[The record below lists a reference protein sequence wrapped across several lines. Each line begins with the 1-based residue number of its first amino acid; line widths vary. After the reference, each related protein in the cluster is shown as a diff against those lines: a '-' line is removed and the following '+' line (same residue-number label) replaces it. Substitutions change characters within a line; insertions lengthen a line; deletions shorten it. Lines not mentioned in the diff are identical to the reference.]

1 MDEFAF
7 YNSQNE
13 QKTEFIFNNAQ
24 QVYVP
29 DQNSGSYPNGQVV
42 FDLASLSNSGKYID
56 FQQSYITVPLVMN
69 VNLGSSGGTP
79 DNADVF
85 AASLKNG
92 FHQLINSMSVEIT
105 NAQVV
110 NLTNLSNLDIHYRL
124 LTSCS
129 REDELNFLPSINFHK
144 DTAESI
150 TYVDTSNNVGFG
162 ECNNIIAQSVFA
174 ASTRWGNSLWNSNSG
189 RLQRQLNTSFDPING
204 MNGSGQTNLVSESS
218 CKTVCKN
225 YCIINGNTDINHYIL
240 ATIPLK
246 IIHDLFKKLP
256 LTKGMYMRLILNLN
270 TQCQSVITVDQANSR
285 FSGVTTTSLNN
296 VFPCMLSPIGA
307 AAGLILPASTAKV
320 TLSLGIG
327 KSYNTTTS
335 YSHPVMTSCRFY
347 AKVCEMTPAYEES
360 YLSAV
365 PTKTILFND
374 ILSFSTSTITPNGTV
389 SQILTNGVSR
399 PRYLLIVPQLA
410 GAINGAAKAS
420 LSAATYTSV
429 TNGLTSAVGTPM
441 NSPFS
446 SSPATTGF
454 HAAISSLN
462 VLVSG
467 QTIYQSNYM
476 YGFEEWLQEVR
487 GSNAINGGIPLGL
500 SSGLLSQNDW
510 ENAYR
515 FCYIDL
521 SKRMSQ
527 SNDDISRSIQVSFTN
542 AASYTMDY
550 FYIIAYEKSIN
561 ISTSTGALII

>member
-1 MDEFAF
+1 M
-7 YNSQNE
+7 
-13 QKTEFIFNNAQ
+13 I
-24 QVYVP
+24 
-29 DQNSGSYPNGQVV
+29 
-42 FDLASLSNSGKYID
+42 
-56 FQQSYITVPLVMN
+56 
-69 VNLGSSGGTP
+69 
-79 DNADVF
+79 
-85 AASLKNG
+85 
-92 FHQLINSMSVEIT
+92 
-105 NAQVV
+105 
-110 NLTNLSNLDIHYRL
+110 
-124 LTSCS
+124 
-129 REDELNFLPSINFHK
+129 
-144 DTAESI
+144 
-150 TYVDTSNNVGFG
+150 
-162 ECNNIIAQSVFA
+162 
-174 ASTRWGNSLWNSNSG
+174 
-189 RLQRQLNTSFDPING
+189 
-204 MNGSGQTNLVSESS
+204 
-218 CKTVCKN
+218 
-225 YCIINGNTDINHYIL
+225 
-240 ATIPLK
+240 
-246 IIHDLFKKLP
+246 
-256 LTKGMYMRLILNLN
+256 
-270 TQCQSVITVDQANSR
+270 
-285 FSGVTTTSLNN
+285 
-296 VFPCMLSPIGA
+296 SPIGA
-307 AAGLILPASTAKV
+307 SAGLTLPASTAKV

-429 TNGLTSAVGTPM
+429 GGGLASAVGTPM

-446 SSPATTGF
+446 SSPGTTGF
-454 HAAISSLN
+454 HAAISSLH

-467 QTIYQSNYM
+467 QNIYQSNYM
-476 YGFEEWLQEVR
+476 YGFQEWLQEVR

-521 SKRMSQ
+521 SKHMPQ

-550 FYIIAYEKSIN
+550 FYIIAYEIQ
-561 ISTSTGALII
+561 IVLSTSTEVLII